1 MPVDVVTP
9 VAHRSAHALPFQ
21 EAAQAHFHNP
31 TLRPVGPGQ
40 IIPIDAAIAKKRDR
54 LCGPAL
60 VIFLFRHEGGCS
72 LSPDT
77 GLTGKS
83 RERAGT
89 AENTRKRK
97 GLSREG
103 RAVAIDTP

>member
-1 MPVDVVTP
+1 MPVDVVAP

-60 VIFLFRHEGGCS
+60 VIFLFRHEGGDFASKFQIRHPC
-72 LSPDT
+72 
-77 GLTGKS
+77 
-83 RERAGT
+83 
-89 AENTRKRK
+89 
-97 GLSREG
+97 
-103 RAVAIDTP
+103 